1 MRGEWNHRGAS
12 GVISVPS
19 ASLPPS
25 PSADLRKLAAALI
38 GSGPHTALMDDAL
51 AWLAA
56 FAVATVMGII
66 VVVMILASRVGGWLR
81 TRWTRRRL
89 RSNARQGDQP

>member
-1 MRGEWNHRGAS
+1 
-12 GVISVPS
+12 
-19 ASLPPS
+19 
-25 PSADLRKLAAALI
+25 
-38 GSGPHTALMDDAL
+38 MDDAL